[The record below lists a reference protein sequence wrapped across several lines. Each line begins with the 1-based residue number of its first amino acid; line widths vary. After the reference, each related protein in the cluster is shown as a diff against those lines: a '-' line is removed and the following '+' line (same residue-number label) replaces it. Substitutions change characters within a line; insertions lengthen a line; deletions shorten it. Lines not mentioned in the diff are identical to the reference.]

1 VSTEIVT
8 TSMALGNNRT
18 NKEISSITDSIITTT
33 AAGIITITTTTI
45 TGAVV
50 GVVATT
56 TVEITGGEEGEAIVQ
71 MMTMIMAVEDADE
84 AEVLP
89 GVGVD
94 HEVAAIATHQ
104 EIVEGDLPRER
115 DQLQE
120 KDLRLLHRN

>member
-1 VSTEIVT
+1 
-8 TSMALGNNRT
+8 MALGNNRT

-84 AEVLP
+84 AEALP
-89 GVGVD
+89 GVEVD
-94 HEVAAIATHQ
+94 HEVAVIATHQ